1 MIKIS
6 HHAIISALM
15 LGACIASAQ
24 TAAQTQEQ
32 TPAPVQAP
40 NVVPTAAP
48 TAAPALQPIHQ
59 PPSGPPIE
67 QWLRMAGLPLESTSV
82 FIQDV
87 SALEPLIAFNS
98 RQAQNPASL
107 MKLVTTFAALEL
119 LGPTFTWKT
128 QVSTQGEQKGD
139 ALRGNVFIKGGGD
152 PTLKL
157 QNAWLMLR
165 QLRLQGI
172 REIRGDL
179 VIDRSAIAPE
189 TADPGQFDGEPLRCY
204 NVPPDALAIAAKCTG
219 FMFRYDLLADRWRVT
234 ADPAPLGMQVEG
246 DVAVGPG
253 LCGDWRSN
261 LTVQFDT
268 EARPPR
274 AIFGGSIPA
283 ACGDQQLFRSF
294 FTHRQF
300 SASVLR
306 QLWEG
311 SGGRL
316 TGQVRDGAAP
326 DNVRVL
332 AEAVS
337 PQLSE
342 VIRDIN
348 KGSLN
353 LAARSL
359 FVALGANGNAGTA
372 NGPASPERSRAAV
385 ARWLASRGWDMP
397 ELVLDNGSG
406 LSRAERIAAANLG
419 RLLVGAYNSAVM
431 PEFISSLALVGQD
444 GTMQKRLRGS
454 TVAGAAHIKTG
465 SLKDVRAIAGYV
477 LSVTGRRFAV
487 VSITN
492 GEALLGTQLIY
503 DQLLS
508 WIRENG

>member
-1 MIKIS
+1 MIKII
-6 HHAIISALM
+6 HRAIVSALM
-15 LGACIASAQ
+15 LSACLASAQ
-24 TAAQTQEQ
+24 TPAPSEQ
-32 TPAPVQAP
+32 PSPAPVEVLIQAP
-40 NVVPTAAP
+40 PP
-48 TAAPALQPIHQ
+48 QPSNQ
-59 PPSGPPIE
+59 PVSGPPIE
-67 QWLRMAGLPLESTSV
+67 QWLRAAGLPLESTSV

-87 SALEPLIAFNS
+87 TALEPWVTFNTQ
-98 RQAQNPASL
+98 QAQNPASL

-128 QVSTQGEQKGD
+128 RVSTQGEQKGD
-139 ALRGNVFIKGGGD
+139 VLRGNVFIKGSGD

-172 REIRGDL
+172 RDIRGDL

-189 TADPGQFDGEPLRCY
+189 NTDPGQFDGEPLRCY
-204 NVPPDALAIAAKCTG
+204 NVAPDALAVAAKCTG
-219 FMFRYDLLADRWRVT
+219 FMFRYDALADRWRIT
-234 ADPAPLGMQVEG
+234 ADPAPLGLQVEG

-261 LTVQFDT
+261 LTAQFDT
-268 EARPPR
+268 DARPPK
-274 AIFGGSIPA
+274 AVFGGSIPA

-326 DNVRVL
+326 DNARVL
-332 AEAVS
+332 AEVVS

-359 FVALGANGNAGTA
+359 FVALGANGQAGLA
-372 NGPASPERSRAAV
+372 NGPASPERSRAAI
-385 ARWLASRGWDMP
+385 ARWLAVRGWDMP
-397 ELVLDNGSG
+397 ELILDNGSG
-406 LSRAERIAAANLG
+406 LSRAERISAANLG
-419 RLLVGAYNSAVM
+419 RLLLGAYNSAVM
-431 PEFISSLALVGQD
+431 PEFISSLALVGHD

-454 TVAGAAHIKTG
+454 AVAGTAHIKTG

-477 LSVTGRRFAV
+477 FSVTGRRFAV
-487 VSITN
+487 VSMTN
-492 GEALLGTQLIY
+492 GESLLGTQLIH

-508 WIRENG
+508 WVRENG